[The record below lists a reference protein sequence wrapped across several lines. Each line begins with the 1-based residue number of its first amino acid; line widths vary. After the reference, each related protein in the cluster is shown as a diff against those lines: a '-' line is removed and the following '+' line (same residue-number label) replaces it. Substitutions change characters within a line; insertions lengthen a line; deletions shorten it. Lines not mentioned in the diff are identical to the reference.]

1 MVGQPREEALRVPH
15 LSDGATGNCEGKVSL
30 VVALI
35 LLAVLAVALF
45 GVGFTIHVLWWI
57 AIAVAIVW
65 LAGFVVRPG
74 GGHRWYY
81 W

>member
-15 LSDGATGNCEGKVSL
+15 LSGGATGNCEGKVSL
-30 VVALI
+30 VLALI
-35 LLAVLAVALF
+35 LLAVLAIVLF

-57 AIAVAIVW
+57 AIVVAIVW